1 MSSIK
6 NLAKANCS
14 NYFDGGCLMKG
25 SPCNADQERCHYLE
39 ESVIP
44 GINRKDNPD
53 YQQHKTGI
61 RLYQDTVQT
70 RKT

>member
-1 MSSIK
+1 
-6 NLAKANCS
+6 
-14 NYFDGGCLMKG
+14 MKG